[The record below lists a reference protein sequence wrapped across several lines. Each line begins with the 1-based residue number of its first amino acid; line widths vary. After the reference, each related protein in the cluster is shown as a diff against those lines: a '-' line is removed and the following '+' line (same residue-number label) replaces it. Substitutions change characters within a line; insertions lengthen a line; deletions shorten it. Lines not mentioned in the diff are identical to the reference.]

1 MDIVELI
8 IDDMHEALA
17 IDAVSLVESP
27 AIESEWIFLNKQDTS
42 NLSLAKVDE
51 HKRLIIGA
59 ALIPNK
65 QIYRRDENGKEF
77 YCYFSEATVKRASEL
92 YLKNNNQSSATY
104 EHRERVD
111 NITTVESWIVEDTN
125 NDKSN
130 IYNLNLPKGS
140 WCISMKVENEEVWQD
155 ILAKK
160 VKGFSIEGFYVDKLA
175 TISNEELKFRKNKD
189 CPDGYE
195 HKMADGSW
203 MCGKDKMGYSEDSD
217 EDILLALSDILQL
230 ASYRDYPSKA
240 IVNAQRIIIEDN
252 MRGNNATNMSLA
264 IAKKLIC
271 RSYLS
276 LSDIKKINGFLNKTK
291 SIDSGKF
298 SDLGTIT
305 YNMYGGSA
313 MLKWTNKILK
323 VQ

>member
-1 MDIVELI
+1 MDIIELV
-8 IDDMHEALA
+8 IDEKHEALA
-17 IDAVSLVESP
+17 IDAVSLVENP
-27 AIESEWIFLNKQDTS
+27 AIESFWIFLNKQDKP
-42 NLSLAKVDE
+42 NLSLAKIDE

-111 NITTVESWIVEDTN
+111 NITTVESWIVEDTK

-140 WCISMKVENEEVWQD
+140 WVISMKVDNEEIWQD

-175 TISNEELKFRKNKD
+175 NLSTKVDNK
-189 CPDGYE
+189 
-195 HKMADGSW
+195 K
-203 MCGKDKMGYSEDSD
+203 EDSD
-217 EDILLALSDILQL
+217 EDILNALSDILEL
-230 ASYRDYPSKA
+230 ASYRDYPNKA
-240 IVNAQRIIIEDN
+240 VVNSQRAIIEDS
-252 MRGNNATNMSLA
+252 MRGLNATDMSIK
-264 IAKKLIC
+264 IAKKLIS
-271 RSYLS
+271 RTYLS
-276 LSDIKKINGFLNKTK
+276 LSDLKKINAFLNKTK
-291 SIDSGKF
+291 SIDTGKY
-298 SDLGTIT
+298 SDFGTIT
-305 YNMYGGSA
+305 YNLYGGTA
-313 MLKWTNKILK
+313 MLNWSNKILK
-323 VQ
+323 IQ